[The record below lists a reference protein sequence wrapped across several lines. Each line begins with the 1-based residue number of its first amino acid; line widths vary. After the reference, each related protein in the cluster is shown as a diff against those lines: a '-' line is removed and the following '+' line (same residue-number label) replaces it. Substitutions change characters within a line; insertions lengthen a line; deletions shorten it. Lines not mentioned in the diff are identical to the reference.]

1 MITINEFYIKY
12 GFIPNEVCYKT
23 GLFITSRDRNLLAS
37 HDYITFWTTYG
48 DIGNLITGIELV
60 RNIVNNTVIFYYD

>member
-12 GFIPNEVCYKT
+12 GFIPNEVLYKT
-23 GLFITSRDRNLLAS
+23 GITFRDKDLLTS

-48 DIGNLITGIELV
+48 DTGNPITEIKSV
-60 RNIVNNTVIFYYD
+60 RNIVNNTIIKKIFL